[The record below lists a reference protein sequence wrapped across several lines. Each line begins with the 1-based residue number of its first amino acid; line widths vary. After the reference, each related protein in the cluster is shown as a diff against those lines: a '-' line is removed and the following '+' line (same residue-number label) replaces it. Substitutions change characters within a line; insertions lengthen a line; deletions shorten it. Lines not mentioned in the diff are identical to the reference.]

1 MRAVIDVSYYV
12 TEEQDAA
19 AAITY
24 TVELPKQGG
33 PLGITVSGT
42 EDPFD
47 PIFISGLTKGG
58 LAEK

>member
-1 MRAVIDVSYYV
+1 MTDEPEPTPS
-12 TEEQDAA
+12 
-19 AAITY
+19 ITY

-42 EDPFD
+42 EAPFD
-47 PIFISGLTKGG
+47 PIFISSLSKGG